1 MSGRRFHAGLS
12 AEEQVARHYEAQ
24 GARTLERR
32 LRTPEG
38 EIDLVV
44 ELPGILVFVEVKAR
58 KHHGPESPIS
68 EKQWQRLG
76 LAAEFYMMH
85 RISVTGA
92 TPVCRFDAALIG
104 PDGRLEVIENARM
117 T

>member
-1 MSGRRFHAGLS
+1 MSGRRFHSGLA
-12 AEEQVARHYEAQ
+12 AEDQVARYYEAQ
-24 GARTLERR
+24 GAQILERR

-38 EIDLVV
+38 EIDLIAQ
-44 ELPGILVFVEVKAR
+44 LPHCLIFVEVKAR
-58 KHHGPESPIS
+58 KRHGPDSPIS

-76 LAAEFYMMH
+76 LAAEFYIMH
-85 RISVTGA
+85 RINMTGP

-104 PDGRLEVIENARM
+104 PDGTLEVIENARM